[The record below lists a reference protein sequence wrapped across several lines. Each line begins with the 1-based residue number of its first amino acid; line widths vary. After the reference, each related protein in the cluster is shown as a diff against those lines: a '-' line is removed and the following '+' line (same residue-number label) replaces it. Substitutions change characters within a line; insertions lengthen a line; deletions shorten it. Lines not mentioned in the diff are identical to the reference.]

1 MSVMS
6 DNYKRI
12 MTEIEEKISNPEE
25 LEFIKEKFVE
35 LSTMFVEI
43 IDNLTEKTD
52 AKITELEQ
60 RQQFIENKISE
71 VQGEVNDIEDDIYIE
86 DDEDSEYEFE
96 IVCPYCNIEF
106 VAEID
111 GKNEVECPECH
122 NMIELDW
129 NDDEDTST
137 DITNGCVGSCGSC
150 LGCNPGFEKKDENHE
165 EENEDDM

>member
-12 MTEIEEKISNPEE
+12 MAEIEEKISNPED

-35 LSTMFVEI
+35 LSTMFVEV

-52 AKITELEQ
+52 EKITELEQ
-60 RQQFIENKISE
+60 RQQYIEDKISQ
-71 VQGEVNDIEDDIYIE
+71 VQGEVNEIEDDIYIE
-86 DDEDSEYEFE
+86 DEDDSEYDFE

-111 GKNEVECPECH
+111 GKNEIECPECH

-129 NDDEDTST
+129 NDDEEDSI
-137 DITNGCVGSCGSC
+137 DATNSCAGSCNACS
-150 LGCNPGFEKKDENHE
+150 GCKPETEKYDEDKKQ
-165 EENEDDM
+165 ENEDDM